1 MTATTQYRDGNYKLI
16 QFNLTF
22 PNGRT
27 LTLTPYCARADIY
40 ESVLEPTVI
49 AEFVFVDQTGIF
61 DAVNFLE
68 QSITI
73 HFTTYEDNKEAGVKY
88 ELYPVILGDPGDASP
103 DGKGVVYKVTCVSK
117 EAIRSAQIKNLSFTR
132 QKIESER
139 MIATLLKD
147 PEALNTQKNI
157 FLEKTRGLHA
167 FNFTLVNPFSAID
180 EIRLNALS
188 SDFNSHC
195 FVFYENS
202 KGYHFK
208 SFEGLIKNGKGNI
221 GDKYFT
227 QSAAADIAI
236 DGAKWRNI
244 LAFKVVQSGNQN
256 VTRALGGGNV
266 TVRLQNT
273 ITRKL
278 SDPINIDQRYLN
290 FTQLND
296 NAVSASLTSQNEIS
310 STESRVQIVQF
321 DPTIQSEDIAEIA
334 VVRPYYLAFL
344 FNTIAHIT
352 IYGDTTI
359 TIGDVITAKIPEMNA
374 LTLGENRPYVDTSST
389 AAGNYL
395 VTKCR
400 HSLTFSENSLSYLQ
414 ALEIV
419 KDGYGGNPPTTGN
432 YVAG

>member
-1 MTATTQYRDGNYKLI
+1 MTETTQYRDGTYKLI
-16 QFNLTF
+16 QFDLTF

-27 LTLTPYCARADIY
+27 LTLTPYCSRADIY

-49 AEFVFVDQTGIF
+49 AEFVFTDKTGIF

-68 QSITI
+68 EKITI
-73 HFTTYEDNKEAGVKY
+73 HFTTYEDNKEGGVKY
-88 ELYPVILGDPGDASP
+88 ELYPIILGDPADNLP
-103 DGKGVVYKVTCVSK
+103 DDKGIVYSVTCVSK
-117 EAIRSAQIKNLSFTR
+117 ESIRSTQIKNLSFTR

-139 MIATLLKD
+139 MIAALLKD
-147 PEALNTQKNI
+147 PEGLNTQKNI

-167 FNFTLVNPFSAID
+167 FNFTLVNPLSAID

-188 SDFNSHC
+188 SDFTSHC

-208 SFEGLIKNGKGNI
+208 SFEGLIKNGKENI
-221 GDKYFT
+221 GDKYYT
-227 QSAAADIAI
+227 QSAAADVSIS
-236 DGAKWRNI
+236 GAKWRNI
-244 LAFKVVQSGNQN
+244 LAFKVIQSGNQN
-256 VTRALGGGNV
+256 ITRALGAGNV
-266 TVRLQNT
+266 TVRLQNK

-296 NAVSASLTSQNEIS
+296 NAVSASLKSQNEIS
-310 STESRVQIVQF
+310 STESRVQLVPF
-321 DPTIQSEDIAEIA
+321 DPTIQTEDIAEIA

-352 IYGDTTI
+352 VYGDTTV

-374 LTLGENRPYVDTSST
+374 LTLGEERPYVDTSST